1 MPTSFAQSRDLG
13 AIHHSQEKEMAT
25 HSSVLSWRIPGTGEP
40 GRLPS
45 VGSHR
50 VGHDWSDLAAA
61 AASFPKKAPL
71 LLGRWWEFSDDEG
84 CRSGAPFTWTK
95 SSGGRHPRSL
105 LLSNFMNSG
114 TNFHHFF
121 QFPPLCWPQFW
132 PSLFR
137 ISFAVSSPYCVLLPA
152 FCMGAFWSMFCF
164 QFKCHTSESDNHR
177 NHLSLLFLV
186 HQPMLIFSLHCPVRA
201 TRPTRP

>member
-13 AIHHSQEKEMAT
+13 AIHHSQEKKMAT
-25 HSSVLSWRIPGTGEP
+25 HSSVLAWRIPGMGEP
-40 GRLPS
+40 GGLPS

-50 VGHDWSDLAAA
+50 VGHDWRELAAA
-61 AASFPKKAPL
+61 AAAAFPKKAPL
-71 LLGRWWEFSDDEG
+71 LLGRWWEFRDDEG

-105 LLSNFMNSG
+105 LLSNFVNSG
-114 TNFHHFF
+114 TNSHHFF
-121 QFPPLCWPQFW
+121 QLPPLCWPQFW

-164 QFKCHTSESDNHR
+164 QFICHTSK
-177 NHLSLLFLV
+177 SLTIIGIIFHFSFLFIN
-186 HQPMLIFSLHCPVRA
+186 PC
-201 TRPTRP
+201 